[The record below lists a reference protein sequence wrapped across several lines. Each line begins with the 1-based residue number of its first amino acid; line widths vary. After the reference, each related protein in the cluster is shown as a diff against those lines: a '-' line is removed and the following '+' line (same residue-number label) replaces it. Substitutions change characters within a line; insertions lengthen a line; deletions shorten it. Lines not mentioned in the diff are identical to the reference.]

1 MSYYSPR
8 VKYLYQ
14 QNIIYQQFFHL
25 KLLIY
30 LLSFFTFANTSTI
43 NKSNGMDIFSII
55 WVLWFLS
62 EVFLNILLRSKM
74 PDSQETD
81 KNSIRIIWMTII
93 LSVTS
98 GVFVAIKTNIPI
110 VETNLLKYIGL
121 ILIIAG
127 VVVRFTAIRT
137 LGKFFTVN
145 LAINTEHRLIDT
157 GFYKYIRHPSYTG
170 SLLSFLGL
178 GLYLNN
184 WFSLPVIL
192 IPIIGV
198 FIFRINIEEKLL
210 IQQPG
215 LNYSEYMN
223 RTKRLI
229 PFVY

>member
-1 MSYYSPR
+1 MS
-8 VKYLYQ
+8 
-14 QNIIYQQFFHL
+14 FH
-25 KLLIY
+25 K
-30 LLSFFTFANTSTI
+30 FANTATN

-55 WVLWFLS
+55 WILWFLS
-62 EVFLNILLRSKM
+62 EVGLNILLRSKM

-81 KNSIRIIWMTII
+81 KNSIRIIWITII
-93 LSVTS
+93 LSVTA
-98 GVFVAIKTNIPI
+98 GVFAAIKTNIPL

-145 LAINTEHRLIDT
+145 LAIDNEHSLIDT

-178 GLYLNN
+178 AVYFNN
-184 WFSLPVIL
+184 WICLPVIL
-192 IPIIGV
+192 VPIITV

-215 LNYSEYMN
+215 LNYSEYIK

>member
-1 MSYYSPR
+1 
-8 VKYLYQ
+8 
-14 QNIIYQQFFHL
+14 
-25 KLLIY
+25 
-30 LLSFFTFANTSTI
+30 
-43 NKSNGMDIFSII
+43 MDIFSII

-93 LSVTS
+93 LSVTA
-98 GVFVAIKTNIPI
+98 GVFIAIKTNIPI
-110 VETNLLKYIGL
+110 IETNLLKYIGL

-145 LAINTEHRLIDT
+145 LAIDSEHRLIDT

-178 GLYLNN
+178 AVYLNN
-184 WFSLPVIL
+184 WISLPVIL

>member
-1 MSYYSPR
+1 MS
-8 VKYLYQ
+8 
-14 QNIIYQQFFHL
+14 FH
-25 KLLIY
+25 K
-30 LLSFFTFANTSTI
+30 FANTATN

-55 WVLWFLS
+55 WILWFLS
-62 EVFLNILLRSKM
+62 EVGLNILLRSKM
-74 PDSQETD
+74 PNSQETD
-81 KNSIRIIWMTII
+81 KNSIRIIWITII
-93 LSVTS
+93 LSVTA
-98 GVFVAIKTNIPI
+98 GVFAAIKTNIPL

-145 LAINTEHRLIDT
+145 LAIDSEHRLIDT
-157 GFYKYIRHPSYTG
+157 GLYKYIRHPSYTG

-178 GLYLNN
+178 AVYFNN
-184 WFSLPVIL
+184 WICLPVIL
-192 IPIIGV
+192 VPIITV

-215 LNYSEYMN
+215 LNYSEYIK

>member
-1 MSYYSPR
+1 MS
-8 VKYLYQ
+8 
-14 QNIIYQQFFHL
+14 FH
-25 KLLIY
+25 K
-30 LLSFFTFANTSTI
+30 FANTATN

-62 EVFLNILLRSKM
+62 EVGLNILLRSKM

-81 KNSIRIIWMTII
+81 KNSIRIIWITII
-93 LSVTS
+93 LSVTA
-98 GVFVAIKTNIPI
+98 GVFIAINTNLPI
-110 VETNLLKYIGL
+110 VESIVFKYAGL

-145 LAINTEHRLIDT
+145 LAIDNEHRLIDK

-170 SLLSFLGL
+170 SLISFLGL
-178 GLYLNN
+178 AVYLNN
-184 WFSLPVIL
+184 WISLPVIL
-192 IPIIGV
+192 TPIISV

-210 IQQPG
+210 MQQPG
-215 LNYSEYMN
+215 LNYGEYIN

>member
-1 MSYYSPR
+1 
-8 VKYLYQ
+8 
-14 QNIIYQQFFHL
+14 
-25 KLLIY
+25 
-30 LLSFFTFANTSTI
+30 
-43 NKSNGMDIFSII
+43 MDIFSII

-62 EVFLNILLRSKM
+62 EVGLNILLRSKM

-81 KNSIRIIWMTII
+81 KNSIRIIWITII
-93 LSVTS
+93 LSVTA
-98 GVFVAIKTNIPI
+98 GVFIALNTNLPI
-110 VETNLLKYIGL
+110 VESIVFKYSGL

-145 LAINTEHRLIDT
+145 LAIDNEHRLIDK

-170 SLLSFLGL
+170 SLISFLGL
-178 GLYLNN
+178 AVYLNN
-184 WFSLPVIL
+184 WISLPVIL
-192 IPIIGV
+192 TPIISV

-210 IQQPG
+210 MQQPG
-215 LNYSEYMN
+215 LNYGEYIN

>member
-1 MSYYSPR
+1 LMS
-8 VKYLYQ
+8 
-14 QNIIYQQFFHL
+14 FH
-25 KLLIY
+25 K
-30 LLSFFTFANTSTI
+30 FANTATN

-55 WVLWFLS
+55 WILWFLS
-62 EVFLNILLRSKM
+62 EVGLNILLRSKM

-81 KNSIRIIWMTII
+81 KNSIRIIWITII
-93 LSVTS
+93 LSVTA
-98 GVFVAIKTNIPI
+98 GVFAAIKTNIPL

-145 LAINTEHRLIDT
+145 LAINNEHRLIDK

-178 GLYLNN
+178 AVYFNN
-184 WFSLPVIL
+184 WICIPVIL
-192 IPIIGV
+192 VPIITV

-215 LNYSEYMN
+215 LNYSEYIK

>member
-1 MSYYSPR
+1 MMS
-8 VKYLYQ
+8 
-14 QNIIYQQFFHL
+14 FH
-25 KLLIY
+25 K
-30 LLSFFTFANTSTI
+30 FANTATN

-55 WVLWFLS
+55 WILWFLS
-62 EVFLNILLRSKM
+62 EVGLNILLRSKM

-81 KNSIRIIWMTII
+81 KNSIRIIWITII
-93 LSVTS
+93 LSVTA
-98 GVFVAIKTNIPI
+98 GVFAAIKTNIPL

-145 LAINTEHRLIDT
+145 LAIDSEHRLIDT
-157 GFYKYIRHPSYTG
+157 GLYKYIRHPSYTG

-178 GLYLNN
+178 AVYFNN
-184 WFSLPVIL
+184 WICLPVIL
-192 IPIIGV
+192 VPIITV

-215 LNYSEYMN
+215 LNYSEYIK